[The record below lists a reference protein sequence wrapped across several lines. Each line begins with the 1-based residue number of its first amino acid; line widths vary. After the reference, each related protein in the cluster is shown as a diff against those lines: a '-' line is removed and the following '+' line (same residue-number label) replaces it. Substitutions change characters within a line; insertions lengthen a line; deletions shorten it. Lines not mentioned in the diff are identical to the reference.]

1 MIRVVSKVSYR
12 RPTNSAEKAASQVL
26 DKCAGLMLPDQEAYE
41 LLKKKVSDTLDVINE
56 KCTRCANLSASFY
69 KDAIYLSSFNKNGN
83 KRDEFAYIHFT
94 IVRKEWKGGEL

>member
-1 MIRVVSKVSYR
+1 MIRVVSSASYN
-12 RPTNSAEKAASQVL
+12 RPANSAEKAACQIV

-41 LLKKKVSDTLDVINE
+41 LLKKKVSDTVDAINE
-56 KCTRCANLSASFY
+56 KCTRCANLSVSFY
-69 KDAIYLSSFNKNGN
+69 KDAIYLSSLDKNGN